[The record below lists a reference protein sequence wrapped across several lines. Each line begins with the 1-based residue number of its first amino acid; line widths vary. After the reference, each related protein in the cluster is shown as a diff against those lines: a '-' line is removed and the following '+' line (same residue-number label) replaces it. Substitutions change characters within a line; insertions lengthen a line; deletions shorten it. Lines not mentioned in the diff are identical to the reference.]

1 MKNTFLFV
9 LSGEHPTLPLAEL
22 EAVIGTYSDYEML
35 DSKDNLAVFRT
46 RRGGNRF
53 IKELEESL
61 ALTHKI
67 LRLIGISNETGILNL
82 MKELPRIGMPYRVRV
97 HLDHSKGETE
107 NMERQIGG
115 LVRNILIKNGQN
127 PVVDLKNPKTSLEFF
142 FCGENLYCGILLR
155 EIDKKGFSERKPL
168 NRPYFRPVSMDPGTA
183 RSMVNLGRTRKGR
196 VLDPFCGTGGILIEA
211 GLSGLRV
218 YGTDRD
224 PEMVEGTKRN
234 LEHFGIKGDITE
246 GDAMKL
252 GEHYGSNFFDLI
264 VTCPPYGRL
273 SSLKG
278 ESMGDLYRKSTE
290 SMERVL
296 KKGGFLV
303 IGAPTNIN
311 IKTNMQLIEIH
322 KERINRSLSRNIM
335 VFRK

>member
-35 DSKDNLAVFRT
+35 DSRDNLAVFRT
-46 RRGGNRF
+46 SRGGNRF
-53 IKELEESL
+53 IKELAERL

-67 LRLIGISNETGILNL
+67 LELTGISKETGILNL
-82 MKELPRIGMPYRVRV
+82 MKELPKIKMPYRVRV
-97 HLDHSKGETE
+97 HLDHSKDETE
-107 NMERQIGG
+107 NMERQIGVLINDV
-115 LVRNILIKNGQN
+115 LVKKGKK
-127 PVVDLKNPKTSLEFF
+127 PAVEMKNPKTSLEFF
-142 FCGENLYCGILLR
+142 FAGGKIYFGILQR
-155 EIDKKGFSERKPL
+155 EIGKKGFNQRKPL
-168 NRPYFRPVSMDPGTA
+168 NRPFFRPVSMDPRIA
-183 RSMVNLGRTRKGR
+183 RAMVNLGRTRKGR
-196 VLDPFCGTGGILIEA
+196 ILDPFCGTGGILIEA

-218 YGTDRD
+218 YGTDMD
-224 PEMVEGTKRN
+224 PEMVRGTEMN
-234 LEHFGIKGDITE
+234 LERFGVKGNVTE
-246 GDAMKL
+246 GDSMKL
-252 GEHYGSNFFDLI
+252 EDHYGRNFFDLI

-278 ESMGDLYRKSTE
+278 EKIGELYRKSTE

-303 IGAPTNIN
+303 MGAPTNIN